1 MSNLDQTPVLLVED
15 SQADARYVQTLLP
28 GSTYRILHATSLA
41 KAQHVLVSNG
51 IVIILLDLSLPD
63 GHGIDTFLTMREM
76 AGDTPIVI
84 LTGLDDEET
93 AFEAVHLGAQDYIL
107 KTEISENTL
116 SRSIRYAIERR
127 RNQAQLSLVARLAR
141 DAEASLKLALR
152 ASQTGIWSWNI
163 EDDTVDCDELTL
175 SLINVDPGRDFGS
188 LDEFLIFVHPED
200 RKRVEQAVRQAVD
213 RNDDFDEDF
222 RVIPPRGSI
231 RHLSA
236 SGRSIADTGG
246 RVNRITGVVRDITR
260 QKREEENAKRL
271 LVLEQHEDFVA
282 TLTHDLKN
290 PLIGAD
296 RVLELMLT
304 ESLGALSET
313 QKSYLSLLKQGN
325 AEMLAL
331 IQNLLQV
338 YRFGKGPLELDIKTV
353 DMKELSESSIE
364 QLRLLGEIED
374 VLIEASFPGEDHR
387 IDADAISVKRILMN
401 LIGNG
406 LKFSPPGSRVSVR
419 GRRENDEYILEVS
432 DQGTGIPQD
441 ELLTIFD
448 RFTRGRQG
456 RRHDSGTGLGL
467 YLCKQLAEAHGGSI
481 ACRSDSGSG
490 SVFEVRLPVTESS
503 PSS

>member
-28 GSTYRILHATSLA
+28 GSSYRIVHATSLA
-41 KAQHVLVSNG
+41 KAESVLITNG

-63 GHGIDTFLTMREM
+63 GQGIDTFLTMKAL

-93 AFEAVHLGAQDYIL
+93 AFKAVHLGAQDYIL

-116 SRSIRYAIERR
+116 SRSIRYAIERK

-152 ASQTGIWSWNI
+152 ASQTGVWSWNI

-200 RKRVEQAVRQAVD
+200 RKRVEESVRQAVD
-213 RNDDFDEDF
+213 GNTDFEEDF
-222 RVIPPRGSI
+222 RVIPLRGDI

-246 RVNRITGVVRDITR
+246 RVNRITGVVREITR
-260 QKREEENAKRL
+260 QKLEEENAKRL

-296 RVLELMLT
+296 RVLELMVS
-304 ESLGALSET
+304 ESLGALSEK

-338 YRFGKGPLELDIKTV
+338 YRFGKGPLELDITTV
-353 DMKELSESSIE
+353 DMRELSESSIE

-374 VLIEASFPGEDHR
+374 VLIEASFTGEDHK
-387 IDADAISVKRILMN
+387 IEADAISVKRILMN

-406 LKFSPPGSRVSVR
+406 LKFSPPGSTVVVR
-419 GRRENDEYILEVS
+419 GRREGNEYSLEVS
-432 DQGTGIPQD
+432 DQGTGIPPD
-441 ELLTIFD
+441 ELLIIFD

-467 YLCKQLAEAHGGSI
+467 YLCKQLSEAHGGSI
-481 ACRSDSGSG
+481 DCRSNPGSG
-490 SVFEVRLPVTESS
+490 TVFEVRLPVGHH
-503 PSS
+503 